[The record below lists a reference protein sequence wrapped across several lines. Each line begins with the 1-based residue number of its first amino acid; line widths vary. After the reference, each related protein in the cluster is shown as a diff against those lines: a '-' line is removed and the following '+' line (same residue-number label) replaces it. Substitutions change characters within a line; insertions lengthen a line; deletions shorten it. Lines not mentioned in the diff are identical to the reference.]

1 MAISSA
7 GIGSGLDVAKIVEQM
22 VAAEKVPLKKLEYK
36 AEGIQTQISTYGEI
50 KSLTSKLGDIVSK
63 LTRDSAWNG
72 VSISSS
78 NPTLSGTMTGIAATG
93 TYNIKVTHLAQ
104 AQTTALGGTG
114 GIALAKDQAMGTAGT
129 ITLKMGAES
138 KDINITSSDTLTK
151 IATKIN
157 EAGMG
162 IQASIVTDVNG
173 QERLMLRSKETGT
186 DKSFKVEIDTALTK
200 LGQKTS
206 TDKAFEVNL
215 SAPLAAVLGQNTTQ
229 NAQNAKV
236 ELNGLVVESSSN
248 TFANTIPGMSFTVS
262 EVTSTAATLNVKADT
277 EAMKKNIQEFVDTY
291 NELNDLLTKSTKS
304 VRTADGKLDPSV
316 QKEGVGTLQGDSAT
330 VSLQNSL
337 RMLTQGISGSTG
349 GLTRLA
355 EIGIQMQ
362 EGGKLST
369 DTTKLDKALT
379 NLEGLKGLFANK
391 ADALGQGGGIAV
403 NFKNFTDKLLAFDGT
418 LNTKSD
424 SLDSKLKSNTAE
436 QDKVNKRADT
446 LEKRLY
452 AQYSALD
459 TKMASLNALNA
470 YVSQMVT
477 TWNKAKS

>member
-7 GIGSGLDVAKIVEQM
+7 GIGSGLDVAKIVEQT
-22 VAAEKVPLKKLEYK
+22 VAAEKTPLKKLEYK

-50 KSLTSKLGDIVSK
+50 KSLTSKLGDIASK

-93 TYNIKVTHLAQ
+93 TYNIQVTQLAQ
-104 AQTTALGGTG
+104 AQTTALGGAG
-114 GIALAKDQAMGTAGT
+114 GAALPKDQTMGAAGT
-129 ITLKMGAES
+129 IKLTMGTES
-138 KDINITSSDTLTK
+138 KDIAIESSDTLTK

-162 IQASIVTDVNG
+162 IQASIVTDVDG
-173 QERLMLRSKETGT
+173 KERLMLRSKETGT
-186 DKSFKVEIDTALTK
+186 DKAFTVDLSSAPTALRQT
-200 LGQKTS
+200 
-206 TDKAFEVNL
+206 
-215 SAPLAAVLGQNTTQ
+215 PTQ
-229 NAQNAKV
+229 DAQNAKV
-236 ELNGLVVESSSN
+236 KLNGMDVESSSN

-277 EAMKKNIQEFVDTY
+277 EAMKKNIQEFVDAY

-424 SLDSKLKSNTAE
+424 SLESKLKSNTAE

>member
-7 GIGSGLDVAKIVEQM
+7 GIGSGLDVAKIVEQT
-22 VAAEKVPLKKLEYK
+22 VAAEKIPLKKLEYK

-93 TYNIKVTHLAQ
+93 TYNIQVAHLAQ
-104 AQTTALGGTG
+104 AQTTALGGAG
-114 GIALAKDQAMGTAGT
+114 GAALPKDQPMGAGT
-129 ITLKMGAES
+129 IKLTMGTES
-138 KDINITSSDTLTK
+138 KDIAIAIESLDTLTK

-162 IQASIVTDVNG
+162 IQASIVTNVDG

-186 DKSFKVEIDTALTK
+186 DKAFTVDLGSLSSAPAA
-200 LGQKTS
+200 LGQ
-206 TDKAFEVNL
+206 
-215 SAPLAAVLGQNTTQ
+215 PLTPTQ
-229 NAQNAKV
+229 TAQNAKV
-236 ELNGLVVESSSN
+236 KLNGMDVESSSN

-262 EVTSTAATLNVKADT
+262 EVISTAAATLNVKADT
-277 EAMKKNIQEFVDTY
+277 EAMKKNIQEFVEAY
-291 NELNDLLTKSTKS
+291 NALNDLLTQSTKYVEES
-304 VRTADGKLDPSV
+304 KTA
-316 QKEGVGTLQGDSAT
+316 GVLQGDSAT

-403 NFKNFTDKLLAFDGT
+403 NFKNFTDKLLSFDGT
-418 LNTKSD
+418 LNTKTD
-424 SLDSKLKSNTAE
+424 SLERTLKSNSAE
-436 QDKVNKRADT
+436 QTKVNTRADT

>member
-114 GIALAKDQAMGTAGT
+114 GIALAKDQTMGAAGT
-129 ITLKMGAES
+129 IKLKMGAVE
-138 KDINITSSDTLTK
+138 KDISVSSSDTLTK

-157 EAGMG
+157 EAEMG
-162 IQASIVTDVNG
+162 IQASVVTDVDG
-173 QERLMLRSKETGT
+173 KERLMLRSKETGT
-186 DKSFKVEIDTALTK
+186 DK
-200 LGQKTS
+200 
-206 TDKAFEVNL
+206 AFTVDL
-215 SAPLAAVLGQNTTQ
+215 SAAPTVLGQNTTQ

-277 EAMKKNIQEFVDTY
+277 EAMKKNIQEFVDAY

-379 NLEGLKGLFANK
+379 NPEGLKGLFANK

-403 NFKNFTDKLLAFDGT
+403 NFKNFTDKLLSFDGT
-418 LNTKSD
+418 LNTKTD
-424 SLDSKLKSNTAE
+424 SLERTLKSNSAE
-436 QDKVNKRADT
+436 QTKVNTRADT

>member
-104 AQTTALGGTG
+104 AQTTALGGAG
-114 GIALAKDQAMGTAGT
+114 GIALAKDQAMGAAGT
-129 ITLKMGAES
+129 IKLTMGTES
-138 KDINITSSDTLTK
+138 KDIDITSSDTLTK

-162 IQASIVTDVNG
+162 IQASIVTDVDG
-173 QERLMLRSKETGT
+173 KERLMLRSKETGT
-186 DKSFKVEIDTALTK
+186 DKEFT
-200 LGQKTS
+200 
-206 TDKAFEVNL
+206 VNL
-215 SAPLAAVLGQNTTQ
+215 GAAPGVLGQNTTQ

-236 ELNGLVVESSSN
+236 ELNGLVVESSAN

-277 EAMKKNIQEFVDTY
+277 EAMKKNIQEFVEAY
-291 NELNDLLTKSTKS
+291 NALNDLLTQSTKYVEES
-304 VRTADGKLDPSV
+304 KTA
-316 QKEGVGTLQGDSAT
+316 GVLQGDSAT

-403 NFKNFTDKLLAFDGT
+403 NFKNFTDKLLSFDGT
-418 LNTKSD
+418 LNTKTD
-424 SLDSKLKSNTAE
+424 SLERTLKSNSAE
-436 QDKVNKRADT
+436 QTKVNTRADT

>member
-7 GIGSGLDVAKIVEQM
+7 GIGSGLDVAKIVEQT
-22 VAAEKVPLKKLEYK
+22 VAAEKTPLKKLEYK

-50 KSLTSKLGDIVSK
+50 KSLTSKLGDSVSK

-93 TYNIKVTHLAQ
+93 TYNIQVMHLAQ
-104 AQTTALGGTG
+104 AQTTALGGAG
-114 GIALAKDQAMGTAGT
+114 GAALPKDQTMGAAGT
-129 ITLKMGAES
+129 IKLTMGTES
-138 KDINITSSDTLTK
+138 KDIAIESSDTLTK

-162 IQASIVTDVNG
+162 IQASIVTDVDG
-173 QERLMLRSKETGT
+173 KERLMLRSKETGT
-186 DKSFKVEIDTALTK
+186 DKAFTVDLGSLSSAPAA
-200 LGQKTS
+200 LGQ
-206 TDKAFEVNL
+206 
-215 SAPLAAVLGQNTTQ
+215 PLTPTQ
-229 NAQNAKV
+229 TAQNAKV
-236 ELNGLVVESSSN
+236 KLNGMEVESSSN

-262 EVTSTAATLNVKADT
+262 ELTSTAATLNVKADT

-424 SLDSKLKSNTAE
+424 SLESKLKSNTAE

-477 TWNKAKS
+477 TWNKG

>member
-7 GIGSGLDVAKIVEQM
+7 GIGSGLDVAKIVEQT
-22 VAAEKVPLKKLEYK
+22 VAAEKIPLKKLEYK

-93 TYNIKVTHLAQ
+93 TYNIQVTHLAQ
-104 AQTTALGGTG
+104 AQTTALGGAG
-114 GIALAKDQAMGTAGT
+114 GAALPKDKPMGAAGT
-129 ITLKMGAES
+129 IKLTMGTES
-138 KDINITSSDTLTK
+138 KDIAIESSDTLTK

-162 IQASIVTDVNG
+162 IQASIVTDVDG
-173 QERLMLRSKETGT
+173 KERLMLRSKETGT
-186 DKSFKVEIDTALTK
+186 DKAFTVDLGSLSSAPAA
-200 LGQKTS
+200 LGQ
-206 TDKAFEVNL
+206 AE
-215 SAPLAAVLGQNTTQ
+215 AQAAK
-229 NAQNAKV
+229 NAKV
-236 ELNGLVVESSSN
+236 KLNGMEVESSTN

-262 EVTSTAATLNVKADT
+262 EVVTSTAATLNVKADT

-403 NFKNFTDKLLAFDGT
+403 NFKNFTDKLLSFDGT
-418 LNTKSD
+418 LNTKTD
-424 SLDSKLKSNTAE
+424 SLERTLKSNSAE
-436 QDKVNKRADT
+436 QTKVNTRADT

>member
-7 GIGSGLDVAKIVEQM
+7 GIGSGLDVAKIVEQT

-50 KSLTSKLGDIVSK
+50 KSLTSKLGDIASK

-93 TYNIKVTHLAQ
+93 THNIQVTHLAQ
-104 AQTTALGGTG
+104 AQTTALGGAG
-114 GIALAKDQAMGTAGT
+114 GAALPKDKPMGAAGT
-129 ITLKMGAES
+129 IKLTMGTES
-138 KDINITSSDTLTK
+138 KDIAIESSDTLTK

-162 IQASIVTDVNG
+162 IQASIVTDVDG
-173 QERLMLRSKETGT
+173 KERLMLRSKETGT
-186 DKSFKVEIDTALTK
+186 DK
-200 LGQKTS
+200 
-206 TDKAFEVNL
+206 AFTVDL
-215 SAPLAAVLGQNTTQ
+215 SAAPTVLGQNTTQ

-236 ELNGLVVESSSN
+236 ELNGLVVESSAN

-291 NELNDLLTKSTKS
+291 NELNDLLTQSTKYVEES
-304 VRTADGKLDPSV
+304 KTA
-316 QKEGVGTLQGDSAT
+316 GVLQGDSAT

-424 SLDSKLKSNTAE
+424 SLESKLKSNTAE

>member
-93 TYNIKVTHLAQ
+93 TYNIQVTHLAQ
-104 AQTTALGGTG
+104 AQTTALGGAG
-114 GIALAKDQAMGTAGT
+114 GIALAKDQAMGAAGT
-129 ITLKMGAES
+129 IKLTMGTES
-138 KDINITSSDTLTK
+138 KDIDITSSDTLTK

-162 IQASIVTDVNG
+162 IQASIVTNVDG

-186 DKSFKVEIDTALTK
+186 DKAFTVDLSSAPTALRQT
-200 LGQKTS
+200 
-206 TDKAFEVNL
+206 
-215 SAPLAAVLGQNTTQ
+215 PTQ
-229 NAQNAKV
+229 DAQNAKV
-236 ELNGLVVESSSN
+236 ELNGMEVESSTN

-291 NELNDLLTKSTKS
+291 NELNDLLTQSTKYVEES
-304 VRTADGKLDPSV
+304 KTA
-316 QKEGVGTLQGDSAT
+316 GVLQGDSAT

-403 NFKNFTDKLLAFDGT
+403 NFKNFTDKLLSFDGT
-418 LNTKSD
+418 LNTKTD
-424 SLDSKLKSNTAE
+424 SLERTLKSNSAE
-436 QDKVNKRADT
+436 QTKVNTRADT

>member
-7 GIGSGLDVAKIVEQM
+7 GIGSGLDVAKIVEQT
-22 VAAEKVPLKKLEYK
+22 VAAEKIPLKKLEYK

-93 TYNIKVTHLAQ
+93 TYNIQVTQLAQ
-104 AQTTALGGTG
+104 AQTTALGGAG
-114 GIALAKDQAMGTAGT
+114 GAALPKDKPMGAAGT
-129 ITLKMGAES
+129 IKLTMGTES
-138 KDINITSSDTLTK
+138 KDIAIESSDTLTK

-162 IQASIVTDVNG
+162 IQASIVTNVDG

-186 DKSFKVEIDTALTK
+186 DK
-200 LGQKTS
+200 
-206 TDKAFEVNL
+206 AFTVDL
-215 SAPLAAVLGQNTTQ
+215 SAAPAAPAALAVLGQTTTQ
-229 NAQNAKV
+229 TAKNAKV
-236 ELNGLVVESSSN
+236 ELNGMEVESSTN

-291 NELNDLLTKSTKS
+291 NELNDLLTQSTKYVEES
-304 VRTADGKLDPSV
+304 KTA
-316 QKEGVGTLQGDSAT
+316 GVLQGDSAT

-403 NFKNFTDKLLAFDGT
+403 NFKNFTDKLLSFDGT
-418 LNTKSD
+418 LNTKTD
-424 SLDSKLKSNTAE
+424 SLERTLKSNSAE
-436 QDKVNKRADT
+436 QTKVNTRADT

>member
-22 VAAEKVPLKKLEYK
+22 VAAEKIPLKKLEYK

-93 TYNIKVTHLAQ
+93 TYNIKVTQLAQ
-104 AQTTALGGTG
+104 AQTTALGGAG
-114 GIALAKDQAMGTAGT
+114 GAALPKDQAVGAGT
-129 ITLKMGAES
+129 IKLTMGTES
-138 KDINITSSDTLTK
+138 KDIAIESTDTLTK

-162 IQASIVTDVNG
+162 IQASIVTDVDG
-173 QERLMLRSKETGT
+173 KERLMLRSKETGT
-186 DKSFKVEIDTALTK
+186 DK
-200 LGQKTS
+200 
-206 TDKAFEVNL
+206 AFTVDL
-215 SAPLAAVLGQNTTQ
+215 SAAPAPAPAPAPAVLGQNTTQ
-229 NAQNAKV
+229 TAQNAKV
-236 ELNGLVVESSSN
+236 KLNGMDVESSSN

-291 NELNDLLTKSTKS
+291 NELNDLLTQSTKYVEES
-304 VRTADGKLDPSV
+304 KTA
-316 QKEGVGTLQGDSAT
+316 GVLQGDSAT

-403 NFKNFTDKLLAFDGT
+403 NFKNFTDKLLSFDGT
-418 LNTKSD
+418 LNTKTD
-424 SLDSKLKSNTAE
+424 SLERTLKSNSAA
-436 QDKVNKRADT
+436 QDKVNTRADT

>member
-7 GIGSGLDVAKIVEQM
+7 GIGSGLDVAKIVEQT
-22 VAAEKVPLKKLEYK
+22 VAAEKTPLKKLEYK

-50 KSLTSKLGDIVSK
+50 KSLTSKLGDIASK

-72 VSISSS
+72 VTISSS
-78 NPTLSGTMTGIAATG
+78 NSTITGTMTGIAAPG
-93 TYNIKVTHLAQ
+93 TYNIKVTQLAQ
-104 AQTTALGGTG
+104 AQTTALGGAG
-114 GIALAKDQAMGTAGT
+114 GAALPKDKPMGAAGT
-129 ITLKMGAES
+129 IKLTMGTES
-138 KDINITSSDTLTK
+138 KDIDITSLDTLTK

-162 IQASIVTDVNG
+162 IQASIVTDVDG
-173 QERLMLRSKETGT
+173 KERLMLRSKETGT
-186 DKSFKVEIDTALTK
+186 DK
-200 LGQKTS
+200 
-206 TDKAFEVNL
+206 AFTVDL
-215 SAPLAAVLGQNTTQ
+215 SAAPAVLGQNTTQ
-229 NAQNAKV
+229 TAQNAKV
-236 ELNGLVVESSSN
+236 KLNGMDVESSTN

-262 EVTSTAATLNVKADT
+262 ELTSTAATLNVKADT

-403 NFKNFTDKLLAFDGT
+403 NFKNFTDKLLSFDGT
-418 LNTKSD
+418 LNTKTD
-424 SLDSKLKSNTAE
+424 SLERTLKSNSAE
-436 QDKVNKRADT
+436 QTKVNTRADT

>member
-93 TYNIKVTHLAQ
+93 TYNIQVTHLAQ
-104 AQTTALGGTG
+104 AQTTALGGAG
-114 GIALAKDQAMGTAGT
+114 GIALAKDQTMGAAGT
-129 ITLKMGAES
+129 IKLTMGTES
-138 KDINITSSDTLTK
+138 KDIAIESSDTLTK

-162 IQASIVTDVNG
+162 IQASVVTDVDG
-173 QERLMLRSKETGT
+173 KERLMLRSKETGT
-186 DKSFKVEIDTALTK
+186 DKAFTVDLGSLSSAPAA
-200 LGQKTS
+200 LGQ
-206 TDKAFEVNL
+206 AE
-215 SAPLAAVLGQNTTQ
+215 AQAAK
-229 NAQNAKV
+229 NAKV
-236 ELNGLVVESSSN
+236 KLNGMDVESSSN

-291 NELNDLLTKSTKS
+291 NELNDLLTQSTKYVEES
-304 VRTADGKLDPSV
+304 KTA
-316 QKEGVGTLQGDSAT
+316 GVLQGDSAT

-403 NFKNFTDKLLAFDGT
+403 NFKNFTDKLLSFDGT
-418 LNTKSD
+418 LNTKTD
-424 SLDSKLKSNTAE
+424 SLERTLKSNSAE
-436 QDKVNKRADT
+436 QTKVNTRADT

>member
-22 VAAEKVPLKKLEYK
+22 VAAEKIPLKKLEYK

-104 AQTTALGGTG
+104 AQTTALGGAG
-114 GIALAKDQAMGTAGT
+114 GIALAKDQAMGAAGT
-129 ITLKMGAES
+129 IKLKMGAVE
-138 KDINITSSDTLTK
+138 KDISVSGSDTLTK

-157 EAGMG
+157 EAEMG
-162 IQASIVTDVNG
+162 IQASVVTDVDG
-173 QERLMLRSKETGT
+173 KERLMLRSKETGT
-186 DKSFKVEIDTALTK
+186 DK
-200 LGQKTS
+200 
-206 TDKAFEVNL
+206 AFTVDL
-215 SAPLAAVLGQNTTQ
+215 SAAPTVLGQNTTQ

-236 ELNGLVVESSSN
+236 ELNGLVVESSAN

-291 NELNDLLTKSTKS
+291 NELNDLLTQSTKYVEES
-304 VRTADGKLDPSV
+304 KTA
-316 QKEGVGTLQGDSAT
+316 GVLQGDSAT

-403 NFKNFTDKLLAFDGT
+403 NFKNFTDKLLSFDGT
-418 LNTKSD
+418 LNTKTD
-424 SLDSKLKSNTAE
+424 SLERTLKSNSAE
-436 QDKVNKRADT
+436 QTKVNTRADT

>member
-7 GIGSGLDVAKIVEQM
+7 GIGSGLDVAKIVEQT
-22 VAAEKVPLKKLEYK
+22 VAAEKIPLKKLEYK

-63 LTRDSAWNG
+63 LTRDSACNG

-93 TYNIKVTHLAQ
+93 TYNIQVTDLAQ

-114 GIALAKDQAMGTAGT
+114 GAALPKDKPMGAAGT
-129 ITLKMGAES
+129 IKLTMGAES
-138 KDINITSSDTLTK
+138 KDIAIESSDTLTK

-162 IQASIVTDVNG
+162 IQASIVTNVDG

-186 DKSFKVEIDTALTK
+186 DKAFTVSSALAA
-200 LGQKTS
+200 LGQKT
-206 TDKAFEVNL
+206 
-215 SAPLAAVLGQNTTQ
+215 TQ
-229 NAQNAKV
+229 TAKNAKV
-236 ELNGLVVESSSN
+236 ELNGMEVESSSN

-277 EAMKKNIQEFVDTY
+277 EAMKKNIQEFVEAY
-291 NELNDLLTKSTKS
+291 NALNDLLTQSTKYDEES
-304 VRTADGKLDPSV
+304 KTA
-316 QKEGVGTLQGDSAT
+316 GVLQGDSAT

-403 NFKNFTDKLLAFDGT
+403 NFKNFTDKLLSFDGT
-418 LNTKSD
+418 LNTKTD
-424 SLDSKLKSNTAE
+424 SLERTLKSNSAE
-436 QDKVNKRADT
+436 QTKVNTRADT

>member
-50 KSLTSKLGDIVSK
+50 KSLTSKLGDIASK

-104 AQTTALGGTG
+104 AQTTALGGAG
-114 GIALAKDQAMGTAGT
+114 GIALAKDQTMGAAGT
-129 ITLKMGAES
+129 IKLKMGAVE
-138 KDINITSSDTLTK
+138 KDISVSSSDTLTK

-157 EAGMG
+157 EAEMG
-162 IQASIVTDVNG
+162 IQASVVTDVDG
-173 QERLMLRSKETGT
+173 KERLMLRSKETGT
-186 DKSFKVEIDTALTK
+186 DKAFTVD
-200 LGQKTS
+200 LG
-206 TDKAFEVNL
+206 A
-215 SAPLAAVLGQNTTQ
+215 APAVLGQNTTQ

-291 NELNDLLTKSTKS
+291 NELNDLLTQSTKYVEES
-304 VRTADGKLDPSV
+304 KTA
-316 QKEGVGTLQGDSAT
+316 GVLQGDSAT

-403 NFKNFTDKLLAFDGT
+403 NFKNFTDKLLSFDGT
-418 LNTKSD
+418 LNTKTD
-424 SLDSKLKSNTAE
+424 SLERTLKSNSAE
-436 QDKVNKRADT
+436 QTKVNTRADT

>member
-7 GIGSGLDVAKIVEQM
+7 GIGSGLDVAKIVEQT
-22 VAAEKVPLKKLEYK
+22 VAAEKTPLKKLEYK

-50 KSLTSKLGDIVSK
+50 KSLTSKLGDSVSK

-93 TYNIKVTHLAQ
+93 TYNIQVMHLAQ
-104 AQTTALGGTG
+104 AQTTALGGAG
-114 GIALAKDQAMGTAGT
+114 GAALPKDQTMGAAGT
-129 ITLKMGAES
+129 IKLTMGTES
-138 KDINITSSDTLTK
+138 KDIAIESSDTLTK

-162 IQASIVTDVNG
+162 IQASIVTNVDG

-186 DKSFKVEIDTALTK
+186 DKAFTVDLSSAPTALRQT
-200 LGQKTS
+200 
-206 TDKAFEVNL
+206 
-215 SAPLAAVLGQNTTQ
+215 PTQ
-229 NAQNAKV
+229 DAQNAKV
-236 ELNGLVVESSSN
+236 KLNGMDVESSSN

-379 NLEGLKGLFANK
+379 NPEGLKGLFANK

-424 SLDSKLKSNTAE
+424 SLESKLKSNTAE

>member
-93 TYNIKVTHLAQ
+93 TYNIQVTQLAQ
-104 AQTTALGGTG
+104 AQTTALGGIDG
-114 GIALAKDQAMGTAGT
+114 AALPKDQPMGAGT
-129 ITLKMGAES
+129 IKLTMGTES
-138 KDINITSSDTLTK
+138 KDIAIESSDTLTK

-162 IQASIVTDVNG
+162 IQASIVTNVDG

-186 DKSFKVEIDTALTK
+186 DK
-200 LGQKTS
+200 
-206 TDKAFEVNL
+206 AFTVDL
-215 SAPLAAVLGQNTTQ
+215 SAAPTVLGQNTTQ

-236 ELNGLVVESSSN
+236 ELNGLVVESSAN

-403 NFKNFTDKLLAFDGT
+403 NFKNFTDKLLSFDGT
-418 LNTKSD
+418 LNTKTD
-424 SLDSKLKSNTAE
+424 SLERTLKSNSAE
-436 QDKVNKRADT
+436 QTKVNTRADT

>member
-50 KSLTSKLGDIVSK
+50 KSLTSKLGDIASK

-72 VSISSS
+72 VTISSS
-78 NPTLSGTMTGIAATG
+78 NSTITGTMTGIAAPG
-93 TYNIKVTHLAQ
+93 TYNIKVTQLAQ
-104 AQTTALGGTG
+104 AQTTVIGGADAV
-114 GIALAKDQAMGTAGT
+114 ALAKDETMGADGT
-129 ITLKMGAES
+129 IKLKMGAVE
-138 KDINITSSDTLTK
+138 KDISVSSSDTLTK

-157 EAGMG
+157 EAEMG
-162 IQASIVTDVNG
+162 IQASVVTDVDG
-173 QERLMLRSKETGT
+173 KERLMLRSKETGT
-186 DKSFKVEIDTALTK
+186 DKAFTVDIDPDLTK
-200 LGQKTS
+200 LGQA
-206 TDKAFEVNL
+206 KAQ
-215 SAPLAAVLGQNTTQ
+215 A
-229 NAQNAKV
+229 AQNAKV
-236 ELNGLVVESSSN
+236 ELNGMEVESSSN

-277 EAMKKNIQEFVDTY
+277 EAMKKNIQEFVEAY
-291 NELNDLLTKSTKS
+291 NALNDLLTQSTKYVEES
-304 VRTADGKLDPSV
+304 KTA
-316 QKEGVGTLQGDSAT
+316 GVLQGDSAT

-369 DTTKLDKALT
+369 DTTKLDKALMT

-403 NFKNFTDKLLAFDGT
+403 NFKNFTDKLLSFDGT
-418 LNTKSD
+418 LNTKTD
-424 SLDSKLKSNTAE
+424 SLERTLKSNSAE
-436 QDKVNKRADT
+436 QTKVNTRADT

>member
-93 TYNIKVTHLAQ
+93 TYNIKVTDLAQ

-114 GIALAKDQAMGTAGT
+114 GAGGSALAKDQTMGADGTIKLTMGT
-129 ITLKMGAES
+129 ES
-138 KDINITSSDTLTK
+138 KDIAIESSDTLTK

-162 IQASIVTDVNG
+162 IQASIVTDVDG
-173 QERLMLRSKETGT
+173 KERLMLRSKETGT
-186 DKSFKVEIDTALTK
+186 DKAFTVDLGSLSSAPAA
-200 LGQKTS
+200 LGQ
-206 TDKAFEVNL
+206 
-215 SAPLAAVLGQNTTQ
+215 PLTPTQ
-229 NAQNAKV
+229 TAQNAKV
-236 ELNGLVVESSSN
+236 KLNGMDVESSTN

-291 NELNDLLTKSTKS
+291 NELNDLLTQSTKYVEES
-304 VRTADGKLDPSV
+304 KTA
-316 QKEGVGTLQGDSAT
+316 GVLQGDSAT

-418 LNTKSD
+418 LNTKTD
-424 SLDSKLKSNTAE
+424 SLERTLKSNGAE

>member
-22 VAAEKVPLKKLEYK
+22 VAAEKIPLKKLEYK

-78 NPTLSGTMTGIAATG
+78 NSTITGTMTGIAAPG
-93 TYNIKVTHLAQ
+93 TYNIKVTQLAQ
-104 AQTTALGGTG
+104 AQTTALGGTDG
-114 GIALAKDQAMGTAGT
+114 AALPKDQAMGAGT
-129 ITLKMGAES
+129 IKLTMGTEI
-138 KDINITSSDTLTK
+138 KDIAIESSDTLTK

-162 IQASIVTDVNG
+162 IQASIVTDVDG
-173 QERLMLRSKETGT
+173 KERLMLRSKETGT
-186 DKSFKVEIDTALTK
+186 DKAFTVSSALAA
-200 LGQKTS
+200 LGQKT
-206 TDKAFEVNL
+206 
-215 SAPLAAVLGQNTTQ
+215 TQ
-229 NAQNAKV
+229 DAQNAKV

-262 EVTSTAATLNVKADT
+262 EVVTSTAATLNVKADT

-403 NFKNFTDKLLAFDGT
+403 NFKNFTDKLLSFDGT
-418 LNTKSD
+418 LNTKTD
-424 SLDSKLKSNTAE
+424 SLERTLKSNSAA
-436 QDKVNKRADT
+436 QDKVNTRADT

>member
-93 TYNIKVTHLAQ
+93 TYNIQVTHLAQ
-104 AQTTALGGTG
+104 AQTTALGGAG
-114 GIALAKDQAMGTAGT
+114 GAALPKDKPMGAAGT
-129 ITLKMGAES
+129 IKLTMGTES
-138 KDINITSSDTLTK
+138 KDIAIESSDTLTK

-162 IQASIVTDVNG
+162 IQASIVTNVDG

-186 DKSFKVEIDTALTK
+186 DK
-200 LGQKTS
+200 
-206 TDKAFEVNL
+206 AFTVDL
-215 SAPLAAVLGQNTTQ
+215 SAAPAAPAALAVLGQTTTQ
-229 NAQNAKV
+229 TAQNAKV
-236 ELNGLVVESSSN
+236 ELNGMEVESSTN

-291 NELNDLLTKSTKS
+291 NELNDLLTQSTKYVEES
-304 VRTADGKLDPSV
+304 KTA
-316 QKEGVGTLQGDSAT
+316 GVLQGDSAT

-403 NFKNFTDKLLAFDGT
+403 NFKNFTDKLLSFDGT
-418 LNTKSD
+418 LNTKTD
-424 SLDSKLKSNTAE
+424 SLERTLKSNSAE
-436 QDKVNKRADT
+436 QTKVNTRADT

>member
-22 VAAEKVPLKKLEYK
+22 VAAEKTPLKKLEYK

-104 AQTTALGGTG
+104 AQTTALGGAG
-114 GIALAKDQAMGTAGT
+114 GIALAKDQAMGAAGT
-129 ITLKMGAES
+129 IKLTMGAES
-138 KDINITSSDTLTK
+138 KDIAIESSDTLTK

-162 IQASIVTDVNG
+162 IQASIVTDVDG

-186 DKSFKVEIDTALTK
+186 DKAFTVDLGSLSSAPAA
-200 LGQKTS
+200 LGQ
-206 TDKAFEVNL
+206 
-215 SAPLAAVLGQNTTQ
+215 PLTPTQ
-229 NAQNAKV
+229 TAQNAKV
-236 ELNGLVVESSSN
+236 KLNGMDVESSTN

-291 NELNDLLTKSTKS
+291 NELNDLLTQSTKYVEES
-304 VRTADGKLDPSV
+304 KTA
-316 QKEGVGTLQGDSAT
+316 GVLQGDSAT

-403 NFKNFTDKLLAFDGT
+403 NFKNFTDKLLSFDGT
-418 LNTKSD
+418 LNTKTD
-424 SLDSKLKSNTAE
+424 SLERTLKSNSAE
-436 QDKVNKRADT
+436 QTKVNTRADT

>member
-7 GIGSGLDVAKIVEQM
+7 GIGSGLDVAKIVEQT

-50 KSLTSKLGDIVSK
+50 KSLTSKLGDIASK

-93 TYNIKVTHLAQ
+93 TYNIQVTQLAQ
-104 AQTTALGGTG
+104 AQTTALGGAG
-114 GIALAKDQAMGTAGT
+114 GAALPKDQTMGAAGT
-129 ITLKMGAES
+129 IKLTMGTES
-138 KDINITSSDTLTK
+138 KDIAIESSDTLTK

-162 IQASIVTDVNG
+162 IQASIVTDVDG
-173 QERLMLRSKETGT
+173 KERLMLRSKETGT
-186 DKSFKVEIDTALTK
+186 DKAFTVDLSSAPTALRQT
-200 LGQKTS
+200 
-206 TDKAFEVNL
+206 
-215 SAPLAAVLGQNTTQ
+215 PTQ
-229 NAQNAKV
+229 TAQNAKV
-236 ELNGLVVESSSN
+236 KLNGMEVESSSN

-262 EVTSTAATLNVKADT
+262 ELTSTAATLNVKADT
-277 EAMKKNIQEFVDTY
+277 EAMKKNIQEFVDAY

-424 SLDSKLKSNTAE
+424 SLESKLKSNTAE

>member
-7 GIGSGLDVAKIVEQM
+7 GIGSGLDVAKIVEQT

-50 KSLTSKLGDIVSK
+50 KSLTSKLGDIASK

-72 VSISSS
+72 VTISSS
-78 NPTLSGTMTGIAATG
+78 NSTITGTMTGIAAPG
-93 TYNIKVTHLAQ
+93 TYNIKVTQLAQ
-104 AQTTALGGTG
+104 AQTTVLGGAGGAG
-114 GIALAKDQAMGTAGT
+114 GIALAKDQTMGADGT
-129 ITLKMGAES
+129 IKLKMGAVE
-138 KDINITSSDTLTK
+138 KDISVSSSDTLTK

-157 EAGMG
+157 EAEMG
-162 IQASIVTDVNG
+162 IQASVVTDVDG
-173 QERLMLRSKETGT
+173 KERLMLRSKETGT
-186 DKSFKVEIDTALTK
+186 DK
-200 LGQKTS
+200 
-206 TDKAFEVNL
+206 AFTVDL
-215 SAPLAAVLGQNTTQ
+215 SSAPAALRQTPTQ
-229 NAQNAKV
+229 DAQNAKV
-236 ELNGLVVESSSN
+236 KLNGMDVESSSN

-379 NLEGLKGLFANK
+379 NPEGLKGLFANK

-403 NFKNFTDKLLAFDGT
+403 NFKNFTDKLLSFDGT
-418 LNTKSD
+418 LNTKTD
-424 SLDSKLKSNTAE
+424 SLERTLKSNSAE
-436 QDKVNKRADT
+436 QTKVNTRADT

>member
-104 AQTTALGGTG
+104 AQTTALGGAG
-114 GIALAKDQAMGTAGT
+114 GAALPKDQTMGAAGT
-129 ITLKMGAES
+129 IKLTMGTES
-138 KDINITSSDTLTK
+138 KDIAIESSDTLTK

-162 IQASIVTDVNG
+162 IQASIVTDVDG
-173 QERLMLRSKETGT
+173 KERLMLRSKETGT
-186 DKSFKVEIDTALTK
+186 DK
-200 LGQKTS
+200 
-206 TDKAFEVNL
+206 AFTVDL
-215 SAPLAAVLGQNTTQ
+215 SLAPAVLGQNTTQ

-236 ELNGLVVESSSN
+236 ELNGMEVESSSN

-291 NELNDLLTKSTKS
+291 NELNDLLTQSTKYVEES
-304 VRTADGKLDPSV
+304 KTA
-316 QKEGVGTLQGDSAT
+316 GVLQGDSAT

-355 EIGIQMQ
+355 EIGIQVE

-403 NFKNFTDKLLAFDGT
+403 NFKNFTDKLLSFDGT
-418 LNTKSD
+418 LNTKTD
-424 SLDSKLKSNTAE
+424 SLERTLKSNSAE
-436 QDKVNKRADT
+436 QPKVNTRADT

-477 TWNKAKS
+477 TWNKG

>member
-93 TYNIKVTHLAQ
+93 THNIKVTHLAQ
-104 AQTTALGGTG
+104 AQTTALGGAG
-114 GIALAKDQAMGTAGT
+114 GAALPKDKPMGAAGT
-129 ITLKMGAES
+129 IKLTMGTES
-138 KDINITSSDTLTK
+138 KDIAIESSDTLTK

-162 IQASIVTDVNG
+162 IQASIVTDVDG
-173 QERLMLRSKETGT
+173 KERLMLRSKETGT
-186 DKSFKVEIDTALTK
+186 DKAFTVDLGSLSSAPAA
-200 LGQKTS
+200 LGQ
-206 TDKAFEVNL
+206 
-215 SAPLAAVLGQNTTQ
+215 PLTPTQ
-229 NAQNAKV
+229 TAQNAKV
-236 ELNGLVVESSSN
+236 KLNGMDVESSSN

-262 EVTSTAATLNVKADT
+262 ELTSTAATLNVKADT

-291 NELNDLLTKSTKS
+291 NELNDLLTQSTKYVEES
-304 VRTADGKLDPSV
+304 KTA
-316 QKEGVGTLQGDSAT
+316 GVLQGDSAT

-403 NFKNFTDKLLAFDGT
+403 NFKNFTDKLLSFDGT
-418 LNTKSD
+418 LNTKTD
-424 SLDSKLKSNTAE
+424 SLERTLKSNSAE
-436 QDKVNKRADT
+436 QTKVNTRADT

>member
-22 VAAEKVPLKKLEYK
+22 VAAEKIPLKKLEYK

-78 NPTLSGTMTGIAATG
+78 NTTLSGTMTGIAATG

-104 AQTTALGGTG
+104 AQTTALGGTVGAG
-114 GIALAKDQAMGTAGT
+114 GSALAKDQTMEAAGT
-129 ITLKMGAES
+129 IKLTMGTES
-138 KDINITSSDTLTK
+138 KNIDITSSDTLTK

-186 DKSFKVEIDTALTK
+186 DK
-200 LGQKTS
+200 
-206 TDKAFEVNL
+206 AFTVDL
-215 SAPLAAVLGQNTTQ
+215 SAAPAVLGQNTTQ

-236 ELNGLVVESSSN
+236 ELNGMAVESSSN

-403 NFKNFTDKLLAFDGT
+403 NFKNFTDKLLSFDGT
-418 LNTKSD
+418 LNTKTD
-424 SLDSKLKSNTAE
+424 SLERTLKSNSAA
-436 QDKVNKRADT
+436 QDKVNTRADT

>member
-7 GIGSGLDVAKIVEQM
+7 GIGSGLDVAKIVEQT

-50 KSLTSKLGDIVSK
+50 KSLTSKLGDIASK

-72 VSISSS
+72 VTISSS
-78 NPTLSGTMTGIAATG
+78 NSTITGTMTGIAAPG
-93 TYNIKVTHLAQ
+93 TYNIKVTQLAQ
-104 AQTTALGGTG
+104 AQTTVIGGADAV
-114 GIALAKDQAMGTAGT
+114 ALAKDETMGADGT
-129 ITLKMGAES
+129 IKLKMGAVE
-138 KDINITSSDTLTK
+138 KDISVSSSDTLTK

-157 EAGMG
+157 EAEMG
-162 IQASIVTDVNG
+162 IQASVVTDVDG
-173 QERLMLRSKETGT
+173 KERLMLRSKETGT
-186 DKSFKVEIDTALTK
+186 DKAFTVDIDPDLTK
-200 LGQKTS
+200 LGQA
-206 TDKAFEVNL
+206 KAQ
-215 SAPLAAVLGQNTTQ
+215 A
-229 NAQNAKV
+229 AQNAKV
-236 ELNGLVVESSSN
+236 ELNGMEVESSTN

-304 VRTADGKLDPSV
+304 VRTADGKVDQSA
-316 QKEGVGTLQGDSAT
+316 QSSGVGTLQGDSAT

-337 RMLTQGISGSTG
+337 RMLTQGISGSKG
-349 GLTRLA
+349 SLTRLSD
-355 EIGIQMQ
+355 IGIQMQ
-362 EGGKLST
+362 EGGKLSL
-369 DTTKLDKALT
+369 DVSKLDKALT
-379 NLEGLKGLFANK
+379 NVDDLKGLFANK
-391 ADALGQGGGIAV
+391 ADSLGQGGGIAV

-436 QDKVNKRADT
+436 QDKVNKRADA
-446 LEKRLY
+446 LETRLY
-452 AQYSALD
+452 QQYSALD
-459 TKMASLNALNA
+459 VKMASLNALNS

-477 TWNKAKS
+477 TWNKSQN

>member
-93 TYNIKVTHLAQ
+93 TYNIQVTQLAQ
-104 AQTTALGGTG
+104 AQTTALGGAG
-114 GIALAKDQAMGTAGT
+114 GIALAKDQAMGAAGT
-129 ITLKMGAES
+129 IKLTMGTES
-138 KDINITSSDTLTK
+138 KDIAIESSDTLTK

-162 IQASIVTDVNG
+162 IQASIVTNVDG

-186 DKSFKVEIDTALTK
+186 DKAFTVDLGSLSSAPAA
-200 LGQKTS
+200 LGQ
-206 TDKAFEVNL
+206 
-215 SAPLAAVLGQNTTQ
+215 PLTPTQ
-229 NAQNAKV
+229 TAQNAKV

-379 NLEGLKGLFANK
+379 NPEGLKGLFANK

-424 SLDSKLKSNTAE
+424 SLESKLKSNTAE